1 MARKKG
7 KSVLKRSAPL
17 TSLAVLEEGAPTT
30 SVSASTSS
38 VSRRAK
44 RQRNACTDDAR
55 VDLGRPLLEG
65 LKDKS
70 LLKSFNTHVASS
82 VWNGQE
88 RGALKLHHHGRLL
101 AQWNLE
107 KESQAFRDKVH
118 ASGLSSLAKF
128 PYKHV
133 SRPLISAFVERWYPE
148 TNTFHLPFGE
158 MTITL
163 DDVKQI
169 LNISV
174 KGKAVNEDMVSI
186 NEDEAREILS
196 RTLRIDEQK
205 IIDELGVCRGDRV
218 RMKWLMENLAGKQ
231 HESEEEIDFAVRGY
245 LLFLLGC
252 TIFTDKTGTKVPV
265 VYMKLLEDLSKVTDY
280 AWGASALAFQYR
292 HLGLASRSSV
302 QQIGGCLTL
311 LEVWIREHFWIGG
324 PIANKDYTEE
334 WPRTAKWIPKVASAN
349 ADQEL
354 ICMREE
360 LDSLKAEDV
369 TWNPYQ
375 ASRDHHAFDEIAFY
389 SGCLT
394 AFEVVEPYH
403 PDRVLRQFGRF
414 QRIPSSPFLPVE
426 VCRPKDSNGYV
437 VGFKGKYQYWGCWQD
452 HLLPELERGHFVIR
466 PSDCDAAYMEWYR
479 TVSHPRV
486 QNPDKLSGTQ
496 KPSTSGSFDYEDW
509 RHRRE
514 RAISLLEESFSL
526 GSNPNVSALLQ
537 MRTDLYHI
545 LTDKDYMQE
554 KDYMEEEPLLEN
566 GDMPLLCNREVEGTR
581 GSDNGIQQ
589 GNHEIESN
597 LGSDGRT
604 QEGNHEGE
612 GYLESDVIVMP
623 DQNL

>member
-7 KSVLKRSAPL
+7 KYAKRSTPV
-17 TSLAVLEEGAPTT
+17 TSVTASEEGGAPAT
-30 SVSASTSS
+30 AS
-38 VSRRAK
+38 VSRRKKGKYAKRSTPVTSVTASEEGGAPATASVSRRTK
-44 RQRNACTDDAR
+44 RQRNASTNDAI
-55 VDLGRPLLEG
+55 VDLGRPFLEG

-70 LLKSFNTHVASS
+70 LLQSFNTHVASS

-107 KESQAFRDKVH
+107 KESQAFQDKVH
-118 ASGLSSLAKF
+118 ASGLSSLARF

-174 KGKAVNEDMVSI
+174 RGKAVNEDMESI
-186 NEDEAREILS
+186 SEDEAREILR
-196 RTLRIDEQK
+196 RTLGIDEQK
-205 IIDELGVCRGDRV
+205 IVDELGVCRGDRV

-231 HESEEEIDFAVRGY
+231 HQSEDEIDFAVRGY

-324 PIANKDYTEE
+324 LIANKDYREE
-334 WPRTAKWIPKVASAN
+334 WPRTAKWTPKVASAN

-354 ICMREE
+354 VCMREE
-360 LDSLKAEDV
+360 LDSLTAEDV
-369 TWNPYQ
+369 TWDPYQ
-375 ASRDHHAFDEIAFY
+375 SSREHHTFDEIAFY

-414 QRIPSSPFLPVE
+414 QRIPNSPYSPVD
-426 VCRPKDSNGYV
+426 VCRPKDSNGYL
-437 VGFKGKYQYWGCWQD
+437 VGFKGKYQYWVCWQD
-452 HLLPELERGHFVIR
+452 HLLPELERGHIVIR
-466 PSDCDAAYMEWYR
+466 PSDCDPAYMEWYK

-486 QNPDKLSGTQ
+486 QNPDKWSGTQ
-496 KPSTSGSFDYEDW
+496 KPSTSGFDYEDW

-514 RAISLLEESFSL
+514 RSISLLEESFSL
-526 GSNPNVSALLQ
+526 GSNPDVSALLQ
-537 MRTDLYHI
+537 MRTELYHI
-545 LTDKDYMQE
+545 LTDKDYI
-554 KDYMEEEPLLEN
+554 EEEALLDN
-566 GDMPLLCNREVEGTR
+566 APRLCFHEVEGNQ
-581 GSDNGIQQ
+581 GSDDRIQPGNQESDDRIPQ
-589 GNHEIESN
+589 GNHV
-597 LGSDGRT
+597 
-604 QEGNHEGE
+604 GE
-612 GYLESDVIVMP
+612 EM
-623 DQNL
+623 